1 MRAGDYA
8 PDAHIGNRTVPT
20 VVAISSDALRPEL
33 LELPFVHDQ
42 SDAVIVVES
51 ISRAHAHISRLQ
63 PALVVLL
70 MEVDDEDACRLL
82 SVLHNDRALHGLKV
96 LLCPTE
102 PGRAIARSVV
112 DAENRPD
119 CMAAASC

>member
-1 MRAGDYA
+1 MTAGDYA
-8 PDAHIGNRTVPT
+8 QDARTSNWTLPT
-20 VVAISSDALRPEL
+20 VVAVSSDALRPEL
-33 LELPFVHDQ
+33 LELLFVHDQ

-51 ISRAHAHISRLQ
+51 MARAHARISRLQ

-82 SVLHNDRALHGLKV
+82 SVLHNDRALHGIKV

-102 PGRAIARSVV
+102 PGRAVARSLRGA
-112 DAENRPD
+112 DNESDRISP
-119 CMAAASC
+119 ASC

>member
-20 VVAISSDALRPEL
+20 VVAVSSDALRPEL
-33 LELPFVHDQ
+33 LELLFVHDP
-42 SDAVIVVES
+42 SDVIIVVES
-51 ISRAHAHISRLQ
+51 IARAHARISRLQ

-82 SVLHNDRALHGLKV
+82 SVLHNDRALHGLKI

-102 PGRAIARSVV
+102 PGRAVARRVL
-112 DAENRPD
+112 DADNASD
-119 CMAAASC
+119 CMAAARC